1 MSTSTL
7 EHVVEDERMSTSI
20 LEHVVEDKR
29 MSTRVHWNTWEGIGF

>member
-20 LEHVVEDKR
+20 LEHVVEDER